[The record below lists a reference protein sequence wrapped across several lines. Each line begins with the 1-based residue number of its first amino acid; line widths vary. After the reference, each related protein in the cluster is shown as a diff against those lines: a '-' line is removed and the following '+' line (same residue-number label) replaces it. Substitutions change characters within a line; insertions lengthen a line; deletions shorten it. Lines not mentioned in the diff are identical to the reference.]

1 MARYQLQNNK
11 LNPRYLIIMKE
22 IYQAN
27 ISSIYD
33 EIHCIHLSSIYHIL
47 VLFLSL
53 YYQQKGEQFNNV
65 SMVKIHVTFQIVKK
79 IHTNHISSIHDMV
92 SFKISHIKSYKY

>member
-1 MARYQLQNNK
+1 MTKISIHHYMARYQLQNSK
-11 LNPRYLIIMKE
+11 LSYRYLIIMKE

-47 VLFLSL
+47 VLFLPL
-53 YYQQKGEQFNNV
+53 CHQQKGERFNNASV
-65 SMVKIHVTFQIVKK
+65 VKIHATF
-79 IHTNHISSIHDMV
+79 
-92 SFKISHIKSYKY
+92 